1 VHHVDF
7 ERKLKQAIID
17 RIEDKDKFIS
27 SGDPSGIFRHIKET
41 KMNLESQLEEVK
53 RLSDEMNLDNN
64 YSRKVGIKTDDKL
77 ANISKK
83 LYKLKE
89 INM

>member
-1 VHHVDF
+1 
-7 ERKLKQAIID
+7 
-17 RIEDKDKFIS
+17 
-27 SGDPSGIFRHIKET
+27 
-41 KMNLESQLEEVK
+41 MNLESQLEEVK

-89 INM
+89 INMQ